1 MMNAENQK
9 TIVYYLAGALL
20 VVGVVCYAAFPDK
33 QPDEPLRILLKNTA
47 GNVIFDHQTHT
58 SDEGYGLEDCTDCHH
73 MWEDDGTMPQ
83 QCGECHYTDMDDPL
97 MRKDAFHNLCTG
109 CHEEDGTAPVECADC
124 HAL

>member
-1 MMNAENQK
+1 MKAETQK

-83 QCGECHYTDMDDPL
+83 KCGECHYTDMDDPL
-97 MRKDAFHNLCTG
+97 PRKDAFHTLCIG
-109 CHEEDGTAPVECADC
+109 CHKEDGTAPVDCAGC